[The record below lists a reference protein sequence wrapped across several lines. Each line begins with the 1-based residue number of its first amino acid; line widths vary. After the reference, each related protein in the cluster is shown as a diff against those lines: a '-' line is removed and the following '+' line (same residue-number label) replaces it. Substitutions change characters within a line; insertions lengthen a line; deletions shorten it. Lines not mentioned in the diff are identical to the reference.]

1 MKENELVKLIQEM
14 VMEQCGCTDMVPT
27 EVVVGEP
34 GPMAMTAP
42 TMPHDAQM
50 QIEHEPHEGYM
61 VMQNLHKIHEYSG
74 KLMAMLNE
82 SMDLPEW
89 TEDKLATCA
98 DRMSSVFHYLEY
110 KMGKG

>member
-1 MKENELVKLIQEM
+1 MKENELVRLIQEM
-14 VMEQCGCTDMVPT
+14 VMQQCGCQDMMPA
-27 EVVVGEP
+27 EVIISEP
-34 GPMAMTAP
+34 GPMTVTTPPAH
-42 TMPHDAQM
+42 HDAQM
-50 QIEHEPHEGYM
+50 QIEHEPNEGYM

-74 KLMAMLNE
+74 KLMTMLDE

-110 KMGKG
+110 KIGKG